1 MKTDKTA
8 KELAFLH
15 DLYVATDWSE
25 RFAELVDLRLKL
37 PDEGQLLYI
46 ECGTGNHALELRE
59 KLNDDVEM
67 ICTESDVER
76 LRIAQ
81 AKAEAVSADI
91 KFQNSPPHRLNFPNA
106 EFTAVVCDAS
116 FLPVSDLL
124 PIWQEIYRV
133 TEEEGNVA
141 FVLPT
146 AGSFGEF
153 FSIFWEAL
161 HELELNE
168 LGDEVEKLIT
178 DLPKVSDVKEVAA
191 NAGFQAIEPETRLEI
206 FEFDLGEDF
215 IRSPL
220 ISDFLFPIWTK
231 FVPPEQQVHLIRKI
245 EDLINITRDELTFR
259 LTVKMT
265 LVTAR
270 KG

>member
-1 MKTDKTA
+1 MTDKTA
-8 KELAFLH
+8 RELAFLH

-25 RFAELVDLRLKL
+25 RFAQLVDEKLKL
-37 PDEGQLLYI
+37 PVEGQLLYV
-46 ECGTGNHALELRE
+46 ECGTGSHALELRE
-59 KLNDDVEM
+59 KLKNGVEM
-67 ICTESDVER
+67 ICTESDEER

-81 AKAEAVSADI
+81 AKAEAVFANI
-91 KFQNSPPHRLNFPNA
+91 KFQNSPPSRLNFPNA
-106 EFTAVVCDAS
+106 EFTSVVADAS
-116 FLPVSDLL
+116 FVPVSDLL

-153 FSIFWEAL
+153 FSIFWQSL
-161 HELELNE
+161 YELDLND
-168 LGDEVEKLIT
+168 LGAEVEKLIT
-178 DLPKVSDVKEVAA
+178 DLPKIDDVKDVAA
-191 NAGFQAIEPETRLEI
+191 NAGFRHIEAETKLEI

-220 ISDFLFPIWTK
+220 ISDFMFPIWTR
-231 FVPPEQQVHLIRKI
+231 FVPPEQEIQLIRKI
-245 EDLINITRDELTFR
+245 EDLINQSRDEMSFR
-259 LTVKMT
+259 LTVKMS
-265 LVTAR
+265 LIMAR

>member
-25 RFAELVDLRLKL
+25 RFAQLIDSSLK
-37 PDEGQLLYI
+37 PVEEGQLLYV
-46 ECGTGNHALELRE
+46 ECGTGSHALELRE
-59 KLNDDVEM
+59 KLNEPVEM
-67 ICTESDVER
+67 ICTESDIER

-91 KFQNSPPHRLNFPNA
+91 KFQNSPPHKLNFPNA
-106 EFTAVVCDAS
+106 EFSAVVCDAS
-116 FLPVSDLL
+116 FVPVPDLL

-133 TEEEGNVA
+133 TEEEGTVA

-153 FSIFWEAL
+153 FSVFWQAL
-161 HELELNE
+161 HELELDE
-168 LGDEVEKLIT
+168 LGEEVEKLIT
-178 DLPKVSDVKEVAA
+178 ELPKVSDIKDVAT
-191 NAGFQAIEPETRLEI
+191 NAGFQDVQAEARQEI
-206 FEFDLGEDF
+206 FEYDLGEDF

-220 ISDFLFPIWTK
+220 VSDFLFPVWTE
-231 FVPPEQQVHLIRKI
+231 FVPPEQQIRLIRKI
-245 EDLINITRDELTFR
+245 EDVINQTRDEMSFR

-270 KG
+270 KV

>member
-1 MKTDKTA
+1 MTDKTA
-8 KELAFLH
+8 RELAFLH

-25 RFAELVDLRLKL
+25 RFAQLVDEKLKL
-37 PDEGQLLYI
+37 PEEGQLLYV

-59 KLNDDVEM
+59 KLKDGVEM
-67 ICTESDVER
+67 ICTESDAER
-76 LRIAQ
+76 LQIAQ
-81 AKAEAVSADI
+81 VKAQAVSADI
-91 KFQNSPPHRLNFPNA
+91 KFQNSPPSRLNFPNA
-106 EFTAVVCDAS
+106 EFTSVVCDAS
-116 FLPVSDLL
+116 FVPVSDLL

-153 FSIFWEAL
+153 FSIFWQAL
-161 HELELNE
+161 FELKLED
-168 LGDEVEKLIT
+168 LGAEVEKLIT
-178 DLPKVSDVKEVAA
+178 DLPKIDDVKDVAA
-191 NAGFQAIEPETRLEI
+191 NAGFRKVETETKLEV
-206 FEFDLGEDF
+206 FEYDLGEDF

-220 ISDFLFPIWTK
+220 ISDFMFPIWTR
-231 FVPPEQQVHLIRKI
+231 FVPPEQEIRLIRKI
-245 EDLINITRDELTFR
+245 EDVINAERDELIFR

-270 KG
+270 KV

>member
-25 RFAELVDLRLKL
+25 RFAELIDSSLK
-37 PDEGQLLYI
+37 PIEEGQLLYV

-59 KLNDDVEM
+59 KLNDAVEM
-67 ICTESDVER
+67 ICSESDIER

-116 FLPVSDLL
+116 FLPVADLL

-133 TEEEGNVA
+133 TEEEGSIA

-161 HELELNE
+161 HKLELNE
-168 LGDEVEKLIT
+168 LGEEVEKLIM
-178 DLPKVSDVKEVAA
+178 DLPKVSDIKEVAS
-191 NAGFQAIEPETRLEI
+191 NAGFKRIEAETRNEI

-220 ISDFLFPIWTK
+220 VSDFLFPVWTK

-245 EDLINITRDELTFR
+245 EDLINETRDELTFR
-259 LTVKMT
+259 MTVKMT
-265 LVTAR
+265 LVTAQ
-270 KG
+270 KV

>member
-1 MKTDKTA
+1 MTDKTA

-25 RFAELVDLRLKL
+25 RFAELVDSRLKL
-37 PDEGQLLYI
+37 PDEGQLLYV
-46 ECGTGNHALELRE
+46 ECGTGGHALELRE
-59 KLNDDVEM
+59 KLKESVEM
-67 ICTESDVER
+67 ICTESDIER

-91 KFQNSPPHRLNFPNA
+91 KFQNSPPDKLNFPNA
-106 EFTAVVCDAS
+106 EFSVVVADAS
-116 FLPVSDLL
+116 FVPVPDLL
-124 PIWQEIYRV
+124 PVWQEIYRV

-153 FSIFWEAL
+153 FSTFWQAL
-161 HELELNE
+161 HELELDE
-168 LGDEVEKLIT
+168 LGAEVEKLIL
-178 DLPKVSDVKEVAA
+178 DLPKIADVKDVAA
-191 NAGFQAIEPETRLEI
+191 NAGFQSVETETRLEI
-206 FEFDLGEDF
+206 FEYDLGEDF

-220 ISDFLFPIWTK
+220 ISDFLFPVWTK
-231 FVPPEQQVHLIRKI
+231 FVPAEQQIRLIRKI
-245 EDLINITRDELTFR
+245 EDVINEARDEMSFQ

-265 LVTAR
+265 LVTAN
-270 KG
+270 KV

>member
-1 MKTDKTA
+1 MTDKTA

-25 RFAELVDLRLKL
+25 RFAELVDERLKL
-37 PDEGQLLYI
+37 PEEGQFLYV

-59 KLNDDVEM
+59 KLPDAVEM
-67 ICTESDVER
+67 ICTESDLEK

-91 KFQNSPPHRLNFPNA
+91 KFQNSPPAALNFPNA
-106 EFTAVVCDAS
+106 EFTVVVADAS
-116 FLPVSDLL
+116 FVPVADLL
-124 PIWQEIYRV
+124 AIWQELYRV

-146 AGSFGEF
+146 ASSFGEF
-153 FSIFWEAL
+153 FSIFWQAL
-161 HELELNE
+161 YEMELEE
-168 LGDEVEKLIT
+168 LGAEVEKLILE
-178 DLPKVSDVKEVAA
+178 LPKVTDVQEVAT
-191 NAGFQAIEPETRLEI
+191 NAGFKAVETETRIEI
-206 FEFDLGEDF
+206 FEYDLGEDF

-231 FVPPEQQVHLIRKI
+231 FVPAEQQIRLIRKI
-245 EDLINITRDELTFR
+245 EDLINETRDELSFR

-265 LVTAR
+265 SVTAR
-270 KG
+270 KD